1 MARPK
6 KFRLSPEDVG
16 EPEHARK
23 LAGHVSEIEFFR
35 RQVVELQNQIAG
47 IYDAAD
53 EDGFDKKFV
62 RLAVGRRA
70 KDADAL
76 AAQEEAVDAYAA
88 AIEAGLS
95 TRVREEN
102 PDHDPETGEILDTNT
117 ARETLASTTAA
128 DPAGEADDASS
139 ADQSTAALTEVPGTA
154 PDHQDLRD
162 IADAPRSY
170 PPEPQQKAAEHASS
184 GSVAGAPAGTQ
195 APPVDTEPEGASIGA
210 KPSMASEPAGEAT
223 SDASPVA
230 PFRMKQGGFN
240 DGLYRVDWLRRH
252 GKCLNE
258 DSCVVAPGKLCKGC
272 SLAMHVKAGGQ
283 EIPHQGQ
290 VA

>member
-117 ARETLASTTAA
+117 ARETVASTTAA

-195 APPVDTEPEGASIGA
+195 APPVDTNSEPQGASIGA
-210 KPSMASEPAGEAT
+210 KPSMASEPATGEGT
-223 SDASPVA
+223 GPQPSSVVPGRQ
-230 PFRMKQGGFN
+230 PG
-240 DGLYRVDWLRRH
+240 
-252 GKCLNE
+252 CLNP
-258 DSCVVAPGKLCKGC
+258 DTCAGTWRKRCASCERAFMAVA
-272 SLAMHVKAGGQ
+272 AGGQ
-283 EIPHQGQ
+283 AIVHQGQ

>member
-195 APPVDTEPEGASIGA
+195 APPVDTHSEPEGASIGA
-210 KPSMASEPAGEAT
+210 KPSMASEPATDEGT
-223 SDASPVA
+223 GPQPSSVVPGRQ
-230 PFRMKQGGFN
+230 PG
-240 DGLYRVDWLRRH
+240 
-252 GKCLNE
+252 CLNP
-258 DSCVVAPGKLCKGC
+258 DTCAGTWRKRCASCERAFMTVA
-272 SLAMHVKAGGQ
+272 AGGQ
-283 EIPHQGQ
+283 AIVHQGQ